1 MEYRKNDIVTLE
13 IVDCGTD
20 GEGIGKADGFTVF
33 VKDAVIGD
41 IVTAKIMKAK
51 KNYGYG
57 RLMEILK
64 PSPYRVEPVCPSARQ
79 CGGCQLQAVSY
90 EEQKVFKEKKLRGHL
105 ERIGG
110 FRDLPMEPMIG
121 MDEPLSKQGTVPG
134 WTEQRRQ
141 DHHRILCRTH
151 PCDHREP

>member
-41 IVTAKIMKAK
+41 TVTAKIMKAK

-79 CGGCQLQAVSY
+79 CGGCQLQTVSY

-110 FRDLPMEPMIG
+110 FCDLPMEPLIG
-121 MDEPLSKQGTVPG
+121 MD
-134 WTEQRRQ
+134 
-141 DHHRILCRTH
+141 
-151 PCDHREP
+151 

>member
-1 MEYRKNDIVTLE
+1 MEFRKNDIVTLE

-64 PSPYRVEPVCPSARQ
+64 PSPYRVESVCPSARQ

-90 EEQKVFKEKKLRGHL
+90 EEQKVFKETVYFFDFIFWVDGNRRSLCKLAFGFIGRGKDDK
-105 ERIGG
+105 RSVGCFI
-110 FRDLPMEPMIG
+110 
-121 MDEPLSKQGTVPG
+121 
-134 WTEQRRQ
+134 
-141 DHHRILCRTH
+141 
-151 PCDHREP
+151 

>member
-41 IVTAKIMKAK
+41 TIMAKIMKAK

-64 PSPYRVEPVCPSARQ
+64 PSPYRVEPVCLSARQ

-110 FRDLPMEPMIG
+110 FTEFPMEPLIG
-121 MDEPLSKQGTVPG
+121 MDDPYHYRNKV
-134 WTEQRRQ
+134 
-141 DHHRILCRTH
+141 
-151 PCDHREP
+151 